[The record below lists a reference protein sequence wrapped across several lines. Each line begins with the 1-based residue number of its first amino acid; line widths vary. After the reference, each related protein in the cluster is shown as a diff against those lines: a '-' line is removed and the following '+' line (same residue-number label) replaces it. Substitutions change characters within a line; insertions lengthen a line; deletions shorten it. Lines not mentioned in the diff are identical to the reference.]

1 MIHIRFF
8 GHDSLYKRKYLKGL
22 DIEETRETGVVRFHV
37 YKMYWHAVGNF
48 LAVSIFLSLILM
60 QASRNYADVFL
71 AHWVSNQDDITNSS
85 TSNSTVTQYLSIYG
99 GIAAVNA
106 LFSFFRAFLF
116 AYGGICAAKTIHQR
130 LLGTVLK
137 AKTWFWKMDSLVLW
151 HCTYFYFLPGR
162 SGNSWSQPS
171 FCRDPPTRGNFC
183 RAFFRR
189 WTYDSTKGRCVFF
202 IYGGCNATRNLFRSK
217 EDCQRTCDKN
227 ICN

>member
-1 MIHIRFF
+1 
-8 GHDSLYKRKYLKGL
+8 
-22 DIEETRETGVVRFHV
+22 
-37 YKMYWHAVGNF
+37 MYWHAVGNF

-137 AKTWFWKMDSLVLW
+137 AKTWFFDTTPLGQIVNRFSSDLYTVDDSLPFILNI
-151 HCTYFYFLPGR
+151 FLAQVVGVIGPIIGK
-162 SGNSWSQPS
+162 S
-171 FCRDPPTRGNFC
+171 NF
-183 RAFFRR
+183 
-189 WTYDSTKGRCVFF
+189 
-202 IYGGCNATRNLFRSK
+202 
-217 EDCQRTCDKN
+217 
-227 ICN
+227 